1 MRCANDRARGTRPC
15 LSARNG
21 RGNRRDQPSER
32 SPWRIAQDAPF
43 PGAAEA
49 LVDQERLVPQF
60 LGDLDL
66 DRLDTVA
73 AQFARVDGSSR
84 AALVQAEVS
93 SIVHRFDDARDH
105 LARRSRT
112 ARLSMFAYDCADTP
126 VHTLVCDSDR

>member
-1 MRCANDRARGTRPC
+1 MTALVELDPACPPATDGEIAAIN
-15 LSARNG
+15 LQSAR
-21 RGNRRDQPSER
+21 RGALHKTPR
-32 SPWRIAQDAPF
+32 SPAP
-43 PGAAEA
+43 PRR
-49 LVDQERLVPQF
+49 LSNQERLVAQF
-60 LGDLDL
+60 LGDLDAL